1 MTHPSSAQTWAHQ
14 RFAGFSTP
22 DLRRRARVIQM
33 AATVLDR
40 PAGRVT
46 RVFLDPAD
54 QQGAYDW
61 LEHPAADARALA
73 RCEALATVQACRG
86 EAFAWV
92 AVDMTDLHIVD
103 PHGAKGTGRLGTRR
117 KLSRGFFVTTAFVVR
132 ADGTTAGVA
141 AQSYWARPEG
151 PPAERYGRPLE
162 DKETRFWGQTLTLTV
177 ARFAALAPGCR
188 PWFLCDRGADF
199 AEFILDNLRQEWLW
213 TVRAKTDRR
222 VIDPEHAQLCALVAD
237 RPVLGWATVA
247 VEDSDAW
254 PRWRMARVALR
265 ATPVTL
271 ELRTRLD
278 RRQWAAPVWAV
289 SVTEVGA
296 PAGVEALSWLL
307 LTSYPSEDLS
317 DAVLVVQGYARRT
330 RIEEYHR
337 VWKRGGCD
345 VEGQQLRSAASI
357 EKWSR
362 LLSSVAVRLLQLRD
376 ASRQSPA
383 VSAADWFTPV
393 EIEATVLLRQPRD
406 HTASVPPTLGRM
418 VRWIADLG
426 GYTGRSSGG
435 PPGITVIGRG
445 WERVEVAVE
454 VLTKQRQP
462 P

>member
-1 MTHPSSAQTWAHQ
+1 MTDLSSAQTWAQQ
-14 RFAGFSTP
+14 RFGGFSTP
-22 DLRRRARVIQM
+22 DPRRRARVIQM
-33 AATVLDR
+33 ASTALDR

-46 RVFLDPAD
+46 RVFLHAAAR
-54 QQGAYDW
+54 QGAYDW

-73 RCEALATVQACRG
+73 RCEAAATVQACHG
-86 EAFAWV
+86 DAFAWV
-92 AVDMTDLHIVD
+92 AVDMTDLQVVD
-103 PHGAKGTGRLGTRR
+103 HADAKGTGRLGSN
-117 KLSRGFFVTTAFVVR
+117 LHPSRGFYVTTAFVVR
-132 ADGTTAGVA
+132 ADGATAGVV
-141 AQSYWARPEG
+141 AQSYWARPAM
-151 PPAERYGRPLE
+151 PPAARYGRPLE

-177 ARFAALAPGCR
+177 AHFAALAPGCR

-222 VIDPEHAQLCALVAD
+222 VIDPEHTRLCALVAAC
-237 RPVLGWATVA
+237 PVLGRATVA
-247 VEDSDAW
+247 VEDSAASS
-254 PRWRMARVALR
+254 RWRVAQVDLR

-296 PAGVEALSWLL
+296 PSGVEGLSWLL

-317 DAVLVVQGYARRT
+317 DAVLVVQGYGRRT

-337 VWKRGGCD
+337 VWKSGGCD
-345 VEGQQLRSAASI
+345 VEAQQLRSAAAI

-376 ASRQSPA
+376 ASRQTPA
-383 VSAADWFTPV
+383 VSATDWFTPL
-393 EIEATVLLRQPRD
+393 EIEATVLMRQPRD
-406 HTASVPPTLGRM
+406 HTPDVPPTLGRM
-418 VRWIADLG
+418 VRWIAELG
-426 GYTGRSSGG
+426 GYTGKSSGG

-454 VLTKQRQP
+454 VLARQRQLP
-462 P
+462 